1 MRGID
6 DIKRRKEIIDGKGVL
21 TVPFPVASF
30 RGIYPGLEREQI
42 IITSSYSKGSKTQF
56 SSWAFLY
63 NTIEFCIRNST
74 TDANGNKVYKIVFNV
89 FYCNWE
95 ESIERVE
102 QRYISYLLWRYKKM
116 RISPSRLRSSGNRA
130 ISDDILKIIEE
141 DPQIKECLNYWHN
154 HVTYITETNPTAIRK
169 TVRTFLCE
177 HGKEETE
184 KYKVKYK
191 DKNEFDQEIVVEEEK
206 EKIVGYIED
215 NPNTLNL
222 IFIDHIS
229 CCTTERGFTLKQSI
243 DKIVD
248 YCVGFRN
255 IYKVSTVIIQQQN
268 TQGESAQNIKI
279 NKIRPSKEGLADST
293 YTGNYCNILFGLFS
307 PVKYDIENYMG
318 YQIKGPTSFGDNI
331 RFLECVLNRDGA
343 GSAGELLPL
352 FFDGAITWYHA
363 LPPSNTLD
371 QNAKEEL
378 RKWYALA
385 VKYRNEK
392 KDKSLINPKEE
403 QLDIDFIKGI
413 LE

>member
-1 MRGID
+1 MIQTTNNNKLAMK
-6 DIKRRKEIIDGKGVL
+6 IVVGK
-21 TVPFPVASF
+21 
-30 RGIYPGLEREQI
+30 
-42 IITSSYSKGSKTQF
+42 SKTQF

-63 NTIEFCIRNST
+63 NSIDFCMRHNIE
-74 TDANGNKVYKIVFNV
+74 FNV

-102 QRYISYLLWRYKKM
+102 QRFISYLLWKYYKL
-116 RISPSRLRSSGNRA
+116 RISPSRLRSSGNRP
-130 ISDDILKIIEE
+130 ISNDILDKINS
-141 DPQIKECLNYWHN
+141 DNVQKELNYWHE
-154 HVTYITETNPTAIRK
+154 HVTYITETNPTAIWK
-169 TVRTFLCE
+169 TVKSFLCE
-177 HGKEETE
+177 HGKEERE
-184 KYKVKYK
+184 KYKVKYTV
-191 DKNEFDQEIVVEEEK
+191 KNELTGEEEVNEEMR
-206 EKIVGYIED
+206 EKVVGYIED
-215 NPNTLNL
+215 NPNSLNL

-255 IYKVSTVIIQQQN
+255 TYKVSTLIIQQQN

-371 QNAKEEL
+371 QNTKEEL

-403 QLDIDFIKGI
+403 QLDIDFIKDI
-413 LE
+413 LL